1 MTRFATF
8 LFVCLTA
15 AAPIAMAD
23 STTFP
28 TKPDILETIQIKG
41 EIDQDMWQKVSAQVK
56 AINTNPRVKAV
67 LIVVDSPG
75 GGVTASEEIRE
86 EFDSLKVP
94 AVAFC
99 NSMCASGGMYILM
112 SKQVKFIA
120 LRDATIAGSI
130 GVFAEVQH
138 YDRLLNWAKIDT
150 SVFKSGDPATSV
162 KDAGDPSQPMSD
174 TDVKFFQNLVNGLA
188 DRFYGL
194 VTSHRNIADVAAM
207 KTATVFVGADAVK
220 EGLADAVMTQ
230 EKAEE
235 KAKELSGSK
244 AIYTKDEMQKMAQS
258 VSGDSSSDDT
268 GNRLATPTLSDN
280 LSWLIGETRQIL
292 ATQRV
297 TIKYELPYRL

>member
-1 MTRFATF
+1 MTRFAAAF
-8 LFVCLTA
+8 FACLTITTPMA
-15 AAPIAMAD
+15 LAD
-23 STTFP
+23 SPTFP

-41 EIDQDMWQKVSAQVK
+41 EIDQDMWQRVGAQVK
-56 AINTNPRVKAV
+56 AVNTNPRVKAV

-86 EFDSLKVP
+86 EFDGLKVP

-174 TDVKFFQNLVNGLA
+174 ADAKFFQNLVNDLA
-188 DRFYGL
+188 DRFWGL
-194 VTSHRNIADVAAM
+194 VTSHRKIADVTAM
-207 KTATVFVGADAVK
+207 KTATVFIGAAAVR

-230 EKAEE
+230 DQAEE

-258 VSGDSSSDDT
+258 VSGDSNDDA
-268 GNRLATPTLSDN
+268 GNRSTMPTLSDN
-280 LSWLIGETRQIL
+280 LNWMIGQARSML